1 MPRQQFESVIAQ
13 ATRKQ
18 LKIVN
23 ASQTIN
29 LAAGNT
35 TNIDLYASPNK
46 ICKIINLFLW
56 WPNAVGTSGSYDVFV
71 ELDDVGVGIS
81 PNFVSKNTGFGN
93 SMRFDRNVFFA
104 PTTGATPANSAD
116 VIAAIQQIRFDST
129 RALRI
134 GIINNLN
141 VAMTGEFSVYVAFEE
156 EEVRL

>member
-23 ASQTIN
+23 ASQTISVAPSGV
-29 LAAGNT
+29 L
-35 TNIDLYASPNK
+35 NIDLYGSPNK
-46 ICKIINLFLW
+46 LCKIVNLFIW
-56 WPNAVGTSGSYDVFV
+56 QQGTFGTTGSYDIFV

-81 PNFVSKNTGFGN
+81 PNFLSKNTGFGN
-93 SMRFDRNVFFA
+93 TARFDRNVWFA
-104 PTTGATPANSAD
+104 PTTGATPANSID
-116 VIAAIQQIRFDST
+116 VISAIQQIRFDST

-134 GIINNLN
+134 QLINNLN
-141 VAMTGEFSVYVAFEE
+141 QTMTGDFLVYVAFEE